1 MVSAPWLSI
10 IIPTFNEAGHIG
22 PLLRAL
28 RELGAAAPD
37 VELIVAD
44 GGSTDA
50 TAAEAAE
57 AGGCLVRS
65 PRKGRAAQ
73 LNYGAARAQGNMLYF
88 LHADS
93 YPPATLLADLR
104 RAVAAGY
111 GSGCFRLAFDDGH
124 WFLQLSAWCTR
135 FDWDAL
141 RFGDQSL
148 FVRRA
153 VWAAAGGYDERLV
166 VFEDQEIIRR
176 LRRQGRFV
184 VLPGAV
190 TTSARKYRAN
200 GVYRLQLT
208 FGLLCLLYRLGVAQ
222 ATLVRLYRRLI
233 RQGKI

>member
-1 MVSAPWLSI
+1 MASAPWLSI

-22 PLLRAL
+22 PLLWAL
-28 RELGAAAPD
+28 RRLGAAAPA

-50 TAAEAAE
+50 TAAEAAA
-57 AGGCLVRS
+57 AGAQLVHS

-73 LNYGAARAQGNMLYF
+73 LNYGAARARGALLYF

-93 YPPATLLADLR
+93 YPPATLLTDLR
-104 RAVAAGY
+104 RACAA
-111 GSGCFRLAFDDGH
+111 SGCYRLAFDDPH

-148 FVRRA
+148 FVRRE
-153 VWAAAGGYDERLV
+153 VWAAVGGYNERLI
-166 VFEDQEIIRR
+166 VFEDQEIIGR

-190 TTSARKYRAN
+190 ITSARKYRAN